1 MKKQFAKSLWAVA
14 GLALLLMSS
23 AQAFAQTRTI
33 SGKVVDEQGL
43 PVIGAS
49 VMLEN
54 DTSTGTVTDMD
65 GQYSLP
71 FTPRGGANRGLASPV
86 SVM

>member
-1 MKKQFAKSLWAVA
+1 MLLSLA
-14 GLALLLMSS
+14 S
-23 AQAFAQTRTI
+23 AASAFAQTRTI

-54 DTSTGTVTDMD
+54 DNTTGTVTDMD
-65 GQYSLP
+65 GAYTLDIP
-71 FTPRGGANRGLASPV
+71 GGGGRI
-86 SVM
+86 

>member
-1 MKKQFAKSLWAVA
+1 MKKHLTRSLLCLTAMLLS
-14 GLALLLMSS
+14 LAS
-23 AQAFAQTRTI
+23 AAPAFAQTRTI

-54 DTSTGTVTDMD
+54 DNTTGTVTDR
-65 GQYSLP
+65 
-71 FTPRGGANRGLASPV
+71 TGL
-86 SVM
+86 